1 VYDLKALGAKCAT
14 SIQAA
19 VTQRLI
25 CRKEAKNNEK
35 DKLDLKMNQ
44 KTTNITGYMHHRDK
58 FEEKTY
64 SQRQCYNG
72 CFLYIRLPTMVH
84 VSTVGV
90 RN

>member
-1 VYDLKALGAKCAT
+1 MYDLKALGAERAA

-25 CRKEAKNNEK
+25 YRKEAKNNEK
-35 DKLDLKMNQ
+35 QKLDSKMHQ
-44 KTTNITGYMHHRDK
+44 KMTNITEYTHNPNKKKFPTAKGY
-58 FEEKTY
+58 E
-64 SQRQCYNG
+64 G
-72 CFLYIRLPTMVH
+72 CFRIHIPTMVH